1 MLFNSLQF
9 FLFFIIVYSLYLALS
24 HRWQNRMLLV
34 ASYLFYGAWSW
45 KFLFL
50 ILTSTLLDYNCG
62 LKIYK
67 TQDRGRKKLFLFFSI
82 CGNLTILGFF
92 KYYNFFAHNLQSLL
106 SYFGFSFQP
115 LFLNIILPVGIS
127 FYTFQTMSYTIDVF
141 RGELQPARN
150 FFDYALYVSFFPQL
164 LAGPIERA
172 TLLLPQILSPRKVSL
187 EKFSAGC
194 YLIFW
199 GLFQK
204 MFIADNLAR
213 IVDPVFTSTSP
224 SSGVNV
230 LMAVFAFAFQILCD
244 FAGYSN
250 IARGLGKCLGF
261 DIIINFN
268 LPYFSTSLTE
278 FWRRYHISMSSW
290 FRDYVYTPL
299 VINKRDWGVGGV
311 LYALFISFVVIGLW
325 HGAEWKFVLFGLLQG
340 VVISGELL
348 TRKARKKLSKRLP
361 AWSTTILGIAFTFG
375 FFSCS
380 CLFFRAQSVPGALF
394 MIRDLVGNFSRDAAS
409 FGMLKDS
416 LFYIWPLI
424 AVQCLQYR
432 KNDLLAVLTLPAW
445 MRGIIYFA
453 MYYLLV
459 AYGVEGGK
467 EFIYF
472 QF

>member
-172 TLLLPQILSPRKVSL
+172 TLLLPQIL
-187 EKFSAGC
+187 
-194 YLIFW
+194 
-199 GLFQK
+199 
-204 MFIADNLAR
+204 
-213 IVDPVFTSTSP
+213 
-224 SSGVNV
+224 
-230 LMAVFAFAFQILCD
+230 
-244 FAGYSN
+244 
-250 IARGLGKCLGF
+250 
-261 DIIINFN
+261 
-268 LPYFSTSLTE
+268 
-278 FWRRYHISMSSW
+278 
-290 FRDYVYTPL
+290 
-299 VINKRDWGVGGV
+299 
-311 LYALFISFVVIGLW
+311 
-325 HGAEWKFVLFGLLQG
+325 
-340 VVISGELL
+340 
-348 TRKARKKLSKRLP
+348 
-361 AWSTTILGIAFTFG
+361 
-375 FFSCS
+375 
-380 CLFFRAQSVPGALF
+380 
-394 MIRDLVGNFSRDAAS
+394 
-409 FGMLKDS
+409 
-416 LFYIWPLI
+416 
-424 AVQCLQYR
+424 
-432 KNDLLAVLTLPAW
+432 
-445 MRGIIYFA
+445 
-453 MYYLLV
+453 
-459 AYGVEGGK
+459 
-467 EFIYF
+467 
-472 QF
+472 